1 MRLIK
6 LMFKEWVVLTILL
19 FVGLAVGIL
28 EGMGIAVF
36 LPILQSQD
44 AMNVGALPKFFR
56 VPFEF
61 LSHYSLGDKIRII
74 SVLLLAVN
82 LLRLGFIYIDINL
95 SVFVRTKVLTHY
107 KMECMKQMMKMNMGF
122 YNHRRLSD
130 FQLLFKN
137 RIESHIG
144 MIIEVLCNALP
155 AVLTSIILVV
165 LLVMS
170 SWKISLILLV
180 SLGISGFLLELLA
193 RLVRKSGS
201 QYIKTEASFNKIL
214 FDIINGM
221 KIIRTFNAQN
231 LMLQNFQGEVKE
243 LIKSYNR
250 MSVITK
256 LVGPFFEVCGVL
268 IICVILICGT
278 MLFDGHNS
286 SKILL
291 TLFTFVLILARLIPA
306 LKQINHAWGTIAAR
320 LSGLKEADQFLMTEE
335 TESLQNGQIVFSDLS
350 DSIEFK
356 DVTFSYDLKDKVV
369 LDHVSFTIKKGQR
382 VGIIGASGSGKST
395 LTELLLRFY
404 DPQTGGIW
412 VDGVNLQELD
422 ILSFRNH
429 IGVVPQDVFLF
440 NETVKGNIGFSK
452 PQATDMEIKDAALRA
467 NAHEFIKNLPAGYS
481 TNIGERGVLLS
492 GGQRQ
497 RIVIARAILRD
508 PQILI
513 FDEATSAL
521 DTNSERLVQ
530 QSLNNIAKGKTVII
544 IAHRLSTVAD
554 CDQII
559 VLERGKIIEKGLR
572 EELLSKDSVYKGLV
586 NEQSIVI

>member
-1 MRLIK
+1 ML
-6 LMFKEWVVLTILL
+6 KEWGVLTILI

-28 EGMGIAVF
+28 EGVGIAVF
-36 LPILQSQD
+36 LPILQSPD
-44 AMNVGALPKFFR
+44 ALSIGELPKFFR
-56 VPFEF
+56 IPFEF
-61 LSHYSLGDKIRII
+61 LNHFSLGYKIRVI

-82 LLRLGFIYIDINL
+82 LLRLGFIYFDIKL
-95 SVFVRTKVLTHY
+95 SVLVRTKILIHY

-144 MIIEVLCNALP
+144 MIVEVLCNALP
-155 AVLTSIILVV
+155 AVLTSMILVV

-170 SWKISLILLV
+170 SWKISLLL
-180 SLGISGFLLELLA
+180 LIFMGISGFLLELLA
-193 RLVRKSGS
+193 GVVRKAGN
-201 QYIKTEASFNKIL
+201 QYIKTEASFNKTL

-221 KIIRTFNAQN
+221 KIVRIFNAQN
-231 LMLQNFQGEVKE
+231 LMLQTFGSEVKE

-250 MSVITK
+250 MSVVTK
-256 LVGPFFEVCGVL
+256 LVGPFFEICGVL

-278 MLFDGHNS
+278 LLFDGHSNQQ
-286 SKILL
+286 IVL
-291 TLFTFVLILARLIPA
+291 TLFTFVLILTRLIPA
-306 LKQINHAWGTIAAR
+306 LKQINHARGTIAAR
-320 LSGLKEADQFLMTEE
+320 LSGLKEADQFLATDD
-335 TESLQNGQIVFSDLS
+335 TQSLQNGQTLFSNFNNQ
-350 DSIEFK
+350 IEFR

-369 LDHVSFTIKKGQR
+369 LDHVSFTITKGQK

-395 LTELLLRFY
+395 ITELLLRFY
-404 DPQTGGIW
+404 DSQSGGIW
-412 VDGVNLQELD
+412 VDGINLQDLD
-422 ILSFRNH
+422 IFSFRKH

-440 NETVKGNIGFSK
+440 NDTVKGNIGFSK
-452 PQATDMEIKDAALRA
+452 PQATDQEIKEAALRA
-467 NAHEFIKNLPAGYS
+467 NAHEFIDNLPAGYS

-559 VLERGKIIEKGLR
+559 VLERGKIIESGLR
-572 EELLSKDSVYKGLV
+572 DDLLNTNGVYRKLV
-586 NEQSIVI
+586 NEQAIIA